1 MIFDFIT
8 DRVRRKQKIMAFLV
22 DPDKCHGEK
31 LEQFVASLKQQTPQ
45 MLLVGGS
52 LISNPIEPLV
62 DYLKTELDMPVVLY
76 PGSPTHLTSNVD
88 AVLFL
93 SMISGRNAELLI
105 GNHVV
110 SAPFIHRHKIEPI
123 STGYMLIDGGS
134 YTSVEYMS
142 QTRPIPA
149 EKNDIAIA
157 TAMAGEML
165 GMKMIYMDAGS
176 GAKWPVSPSM
186 ISDVK
191 KHLKIPLMVGGG
203 ITTPAIMKSATD
215 AGADLIVVGN
225 ALEKE
230 PELVKAFLDAIDC

>member
-8 DRVRRKQKIMAFLV
+8 DRFRRKQKILAFLV

-31 LEQFVASLKQQTPQ
+31 LEQFVASMKQQSPQ
-45 MLLVGGS
+45 LLLVGGS

-76 PGSPTHLTSNVD
+76 PGSPTHLTFNVD

-105 GNHVV
+105 GNQVV

-123 STGYMLIDGGS
+123 STGYMLIDGGN

-165 GMKMIYMDAGS
+165 GMKLIYMDAGS
-176 GAKWPVSPSM
+176 GAKRPVSPSM

-191 KHLKIPLMVGGG
+191 RHLNIPLMVGGG
-203 ITTPAIMKSATD
+203 IVTPAIMKSATD

-225 ALEKE
+225 ALEKD